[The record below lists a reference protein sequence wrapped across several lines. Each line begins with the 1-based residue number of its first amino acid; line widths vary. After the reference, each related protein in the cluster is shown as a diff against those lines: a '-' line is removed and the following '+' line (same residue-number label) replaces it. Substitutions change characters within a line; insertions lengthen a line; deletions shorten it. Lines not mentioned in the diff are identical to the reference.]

1 MFSQDKQIFMSDK
14 THLVKK
20 FQGFPSGVTQL
31 TEFPEAFFI
40 DLLPVIDNLAE
51 MKITLY
57 AFWYIQQLVGDVR
70 CIKLS
75 EMRKDTILKK
85 ALCQVDGKDDYYDIL
100 DNSLARAVDRGSLLM
115 VDGKK
120 KNDSYFFINTQRSKA
135 IIDGYEKGQW
145 DLDSSSQQQIVGLDL
160 NRPDVYKLYENNIGL
175 ITPMIAEQLKAASE
189 EYPLDWIDDAIRIAV
204 DNNVRR
210 WSYISRIL
218 ASWNERGR
226 NGKN

>member
-1 MFSQDKQIFMSDK
+1 MSDN
-14 THLVKK
+14 TPSAKK
-20 FQGFPSGVTQL
+20 FQGFPVGVTPL

-40 DLLPVIDNLAE
+40 DLLPAIDNLAE

-57 AFWYIQQLVGDVR
+57 AFWYIQQLEGDIR
-70 CIKLS
+70 CMKLS
-75 EMRKDTILKK
+75 ELRKDTVLKEALTQPGGIDSYDDTLESTLAK
-85 ALCQVDGKDDYYDIL
+85 AI
-100 DNSLARAVDRGSLLM
+100 DRGSLLM
-115 VDGKK
+115 VDGKDK
-120 KNDSYFFINTQRSKA
+120 RDRYYFINTTRSKA

-160 NRPDVYKLYENNIGL
+160 NKPDVYKLYENNIGL
-175 ITPMIAEQLKAASE
+175 ITPMIAEQLKAAGD
-189 EYPLDWIDDAIRIAV
+189 EYPLDWIEDAIRIAV
-204 DNNVRR
+204 ENNVRR